1 MNNKEVILFAINEAK
16 KALSGRSFRMTE
28 LKEFVAGKG
37 YRGNNNF
44 WQVFKEKML
53 SKETFST
60 YRFKNSDP
68 FNLQQYYAVKEE
80 EHNRYPQNQVKKKK
94 PVNCE
99 ECSEEMAIAFLKE
112 RGYRIFKVITQEVEV

>member
-16 KALSGRSFRMTE
+16 KTLSGRSFRMTE
-28 LKEFVAGKG
+28 LKESVANKG

-53 SKETFST
+53 SKESFST
-60 YRFKNSDP
+60 YRFKNGDP

-80 EHNRYPQNQVKKKK
+80 EHLRYPQNQVKRKKAT
-94 PVNCE
+94 PCE
-99 ECSEEMAIAFLKE
+99 ECSEEAAISFLKE
-112 RGYRIFKVITQEVEV
+112 RGYRIFKLITQEVEV